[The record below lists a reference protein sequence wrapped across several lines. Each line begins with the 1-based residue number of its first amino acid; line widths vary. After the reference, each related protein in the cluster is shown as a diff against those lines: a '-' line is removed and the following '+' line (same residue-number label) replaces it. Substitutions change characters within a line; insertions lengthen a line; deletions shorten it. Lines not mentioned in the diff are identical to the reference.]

1 MNRKNFILGVFGVL
15 FAIVLISNVIN
26 MPPRE
31 VTTAAVTPAPKDA
44 RSVTARDLIDET
56 QRILDNN
63 FPNGNWIDYDAENA
77 GVRIYLYSPA
87 FTVDALNAALSDIK
101 YLQKWN
107 GALQSLVELEAEL
120 LAQYE
125 KYGHPELV
133 TVISLVNPEDL
144 TQIFATI
151 SGGSVI
157 YDLVD
162 ATPPGEQIASGAD
175 QTRAMPS
182 AGASFVLNTSSH
194 KYHDPSCGSVKK
206 MDSANR
212 WDYTGT
218 REEVEAL
225 GYEPCQICGG

>member
-1 MNRKNFILGVFGVL
+1 MDRKKFMIGVFGVL
-15 FAIVLISNVIN
+15 FAIALISTVLNA
-26 MPPRE
+26 PPRE
-31 VTTAAVTPAPKDA
+31 AAPAPGDA
-44 RSVTARDLIDET
+44 RTVTARDLIDET

-63 FPNGNWIDYDAENA
+63 FPNGNWIDYDAKNA

-107 GALQSLVELEAEL
+107 GALQSLVDLEAEL

-144 TQIFATI
+144 TQIFATV